1 MAWRF
6 HSRAYASAT
15 RPEAW
20 GQCDRCNRTYL
31 HKNLTFQ
38 KKWQG
43 IQLANLFIL
52 VCWECYDKPQENIR
66 TLIIPPDPVP
76 IMNAR
81 PENYAFEVPSFLAT
95 EPTAFF
101 GDDITT
107 EDDNKLIWE
116 IEDTPNPDPNNPAGY
131 P

>member
-6 HSRAYASAT
+6 HSQAYASQT

-43 IQLANLFIL
+43 IQLANLFVL

-66 TLIIPPDPVP
+66 TLIIPPDPIP

-81 PENYAFEVPSFLAT
+81 PEQYSAEVPSFLM
-95 EPTAFF
+95 
-101 GDDITT
+101 T
-107 EDDNKLIWE
+107 EDRSGLLTEDGQAIIWE
-116 IEDTPNPDPNNPAGY
+116 ITDTPNPDPNNPADY
-131 P
+131 PP

>member
-15 RPEAW
+15 KPEAW

-43 IQLANLFIL
+43 IQLANLFVL

-81 PENYAFEVPSFLAT
+81 PEQYDQEVPSFLMT
-95 EPTAFF
+95 EERQALL
-101 GDDITT
+101 T
-107 EDDNKLIWE
+107 EDGRAILWE
-116 IEDTPNPDPNNPAGY
+116 ITDTPNPDPNNPADY
-131 P
+131 PL

>member
-81 PENYAFEVPSFLAT
+81 PEQYDQEVPSFLMT
-95 EPTAFF
+95 EERQALL
-101 GDDITT
+101 T
-107 EDDNKLIWE
+107 EDGRAIIWE
-116 IEDTPNPDPNNPAGY
+116 ITDTPNPDPNNPADY
-131 P
+131 PP

>member
-81 PENYAFEVPSFLAT
+81 PEQYDQEVPSFLM
-95 EPTAFF
+95 
-101 GDDITT
+101 T
-107 EDDNKLIWE
+107 EDRQALLTEDGRAILWE
-116 IEDTPNPDPNNPAGY
+116 ITDTPNPDPNNPADY
-131 P
+131 PP

>member
-52 VCWECYDKPQENIR
+52 VCWDCYDKPQENIR
-66 TLIIPPDPVP
+66 TLIIPPDPMP

-81 PENYAFEVPSFLAT
+81 PEQYDQEVPSFLMT
-95 EPTAFF
+95 EERQALL
-101 GDDITT
+101 T
-107 EDDNKLIWE
+107 ENGRAILWE
-116 IEDTPNPDPNNPAGY
+116 ITDTPNPDPNNPADY
-131 P
+131 PP